1 MEPDKEGE
9 KEMKM
14 VLQFPPLYP
23 LPEEIKKGWQQAYA
37 EDEAKRLLETETQ
50 HREILRLKEEL
61 AEKHERWLS
70 CQRRCDIMQ
79 GQLASLCAAEEEVTR
94 GKEALEKVQLERR
107 ELRREKL
114 AAALKEQRTQNAL
127 QLREQMENL
136 HREVEFEP
144 TATIPAGRHT
154 ASEEAGG
161 EKAGATRTAR
171 HAGEKPGGGGG
182 GGGGGCTSG
191 AAALPAAGGAAAE
204 PS

>member
-1 MEPDKEGE
+1 M
-9 KEMKM
+9 MKCLC
-14 VLQFPPLYP
+14 VCVRVRGACVRQQEALSSGSLRAPILRRGTRRCTRFPQPANRRLAGLQ
-23 LPEEIKKGWQQAYA
+23 ISDTAA
-37 EDEAKRLLETETQ
+37 Q
-50 HREILRLKEEL
+50 HTGVLRLKEEL

-171 HAGEKPGGGGG
+171 HAGVVTPGDRKK
-182 GGGGGCTSG
+182 
-191 AAALPAAGGAAAE
+191 E
-204 PS
+204 M

>member
-50 HREILRLKEEL
+50 HREILSAQRG
-61 AEKHERWLS
+61 AEAFQWGVAENESRERPPDS
-70 CQRRCDIMQ
+70 
-79 GQLASLCAAEEEVTR
+79 AA
-94 GKEALEKVQLERR
+94 G
-107 ELRREKL
+107 L